1 MLKDIEPLLVPELLH
16 QLARMGHG
24 DDLAVVDANFPAESV
39 AAAGAFGRVVQ
50 LTGVGVEEAVR
61 AILTRFPLDDF
72 VAHPVMRMEV
82 VDAPDEIPPSQEAVI
97 AMVGAA
103 RVGALER
110 FAFYEAAKRAC
121 AVVRVASEGRP
132 YACFLLKK
140 GVVFF

>member
-1 MLKDIEPLLVPELLH
+1 MLKDIDPLLVPELLH

-24 DDLAVVDANFPAESV
+24 DDLAVVDANFPAQSV
-39 AAAGAFGRVVQ
+39 AATGAAESAVQ
-50 LTGVGVEEAVR
+50 LTGVSVEEAVR

-72 VAHPVMRMEV
+72 VAHPVMRMEA

-103 RVGALER
+103 RVGSLER